1 MSNGGTDVTGIFDIS
16 QSDGHITLID
26 NLDYESLVDPRQY
39 IITVLAID
47 GGELTV
53 IVLIRDWY

>member
-1 MSNGGTDVTGIFDIS
+1 MTGIFDIS
-16 QSDGHITLID
+16 QSDGHVTLID

-39 IITVLAID
+39 IFTVLAID

-53 IVLIRDWY
+53 IKLIRDWH